1 MAGQAKRVDAVT
13 LPTYPI
19 VQDRGLGDYLRNL
32 TGNLQWTLDQLTTA
46 ADTGLVPYQTIQ
58 VAVTV
63 TNGAVGQIETF
74 AIPLPAGTQY
84 GVLVTPHWNAGGIW
98 VSPTS
103 VASFTV
109 NWQVSPTATST
120 MDLVVYL
127 TQLLP

>member
-13 LPTYPI
+13 LPTYPV

-84 GVLVTPHWNAGGIW
+84 GVIVTPHWPTAVW

-109 NWQVSPTATST
+109 NFTASPTATST
-120 MDLVVYL
+120 MDLMVYL

>member
-84 GVLVTPHWNAGGIW
+84 GVIVTPHWPTAVW

-109 NWQVSPTATST
+109 NFTASPTATST
-120 MDLVVYL
+120 MDLMVYL